1 MKNRIRLPT
10 LKENFPDIALVLGFL
25 MLIYGIWQ
33 IYMPAAFI
41 TGGILLLLFGF
52 PPRKGR

>member
-10 LKENFPDIALVLGFL
+10 LKGNLPDIAMVLGFL
-25 MLIYGIWQ
+25 MLLYGIWQ
-33 IYMPAAFI
+33 VYKPASFI
-41 TGGILLLLFGF
+41 IGGALLLLFGL